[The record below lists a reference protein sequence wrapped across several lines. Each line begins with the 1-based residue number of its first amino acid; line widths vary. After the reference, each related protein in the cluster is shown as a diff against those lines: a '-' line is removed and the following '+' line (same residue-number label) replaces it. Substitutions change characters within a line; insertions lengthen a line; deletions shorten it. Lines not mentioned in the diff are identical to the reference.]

1 MVASRNPK
9 GAQRSSD
16 RKIRKDAELMN
27 RKIDGTFFEF
37 RHHNTAEGK
46 YWNPA
51 LERFQS
57 QDWRQKIREIADLG
71 MEYVVVMATALYDRC
86 YFQSKIFPFA
96 DIPCSD
102 PIEEILSQADE
113 SGIKVFLGN
122 GFYGDWRKAGNNIKS
137 QEVISRSF
145 AAMQELAELYAHRK
159 SFYGWYFPDE
169 TCIILRFS
177 KDFMKYVN
185 LCSAHCHSLTPDKKT
200 LIAPFGTNLA
210 LANDSYVRRLAEMD
224 VDFIAYQ
231 DEVGVKKTPVARTE
245 RIYEKLRKAHDKAG
259 RAELWAD
266 IELFDF
272 EGVVYNSALIPAS
285 FERIKRQIENV
296 APYCDKI
303 ISYQYLG
310 IMNPENSP
318 SFAGHPESV
327 KLYNDYK
334 KYLGKI

>member
-1 MVASRNPK
+1 MV
-9 GAQRSSD
+9 
-16 RKIRKDAELMN
+16 

-51 LERFQS
+51 LEKFQGE
-57 QDWRQKIREIADLG
+57 DWRNKVREIADLG
-71 MEYVVVMATALYDRC
+71 MEYIVVMATALYDRC
-86 YFQSKIFPFA
+86 YFKSKVFPFA
-96 DIPCSD
+96 DMPCSD
-102 PIEEILSQADE
+102 PIEEILDEADKC
-113 SGIKVFLGN
+113 GVKVFLGN
-122 GFYGDWRKAGNNIKS
+122 GFYGDWRKANYNIKS
-137 QEVISRSF
+137 QEVISKSF
-145 AAMQELAELYAHRK
+145 AAMEELSELYAHHK

-210 LANDSYVRRLAEMD
+210 LANDSYVRRLAAMD

-231 DEVGVKKTPVARTE
+231 DEVGVKKTPVSRTE
-245 RIYEKLRKAHDKAG
+245 RIFEKLRKAHDKAG

-272 EGVVYNSALIPAS
+272 EGVVYNSALLPAS
-285 FERIKRQIENV
+285 FERVKKQLENA

-303 ISYQYLG
+303 LSYQYLG
-310 IMNPENSP
+310 IMNPAASE
-318 SFAGHPESV
+318 SFAGHPDSV
-327 KLYNDYK
+327 RLYEDYK
-334 KYLGKI
+334 KYIGR

>member
-1 MVASRNPK
+1 M
-9 GAQRSSD
+9 
-16 RKIRKDAELMN
+16 I

-51 LERFQS
+51 LEKFQA
-57 QDWRQKIREIADLG
+57 QDWRNKVREIADLG
-71 MEYVVVMATALYDRC
+71 MEYIVVMATALYEKC
-86 YFQSKIFPFA
+86 YFQSKVFPFA
-96 DIPCSD
+96 EMPCSD
-102 PIEEILSQADE
+102 PIEEILSEADE
-113 SGIKVFLGN
+113 CGVKVFLGN
-122 GFYGDWRKAGNNIKS
+122 GFYGDWRKANYNIKS
-137 QEVISRSF
+137 QEVIRKSF
-145 AAMQELAELYAHRK
+145 VAMEELAELYAHHE

-185 LCSAHCHSLTPDKKT
+185 LCSAQCHSLTPDKKT

-210 LANDSYVRRLAEMD
+210 LANDGYVRRLAEMD

-231 DEVGVKKTPVARTE
+231 DEVGVRKTPVKRTE
-245 RIYEKLRKAHDKAG
+245 KIFEKLRKAHDKAG
-259 RAELWAD
+259 RAQLWAD

-285 FERIKRQIENV
+285 FDRIKKQLENA

-303 ISYQYLG
+303 LSYQYLG
-310 IMNPENSP
+310 IMNPENSL
-318 SFAGHPESV
+318 SFAGHENSV
-327 KLYNDYK
+327 KLYDEYK
-334 KYLGKI
+334 QYIRRV